1 MEDAI
6 TVNGS
11 PVCCEGEDLSALLER
26 LGYGREPSGVAVAVN
41 ARVVPRSRW
50 SAHRLEPGDVV
61 EIVGA
66 VQGG

>member
-1 MEDAI
+1 MGATL

-11 PVCCEGEDLSALLER
+11 PVPFAGEDLSTLLER
-26 LGYGREPSGVAVAVN
+26 LGYGREPAGLAVAVN
-41 ARVVPRSRW
+41 ACVVPRSGWASR
-50 SAHRLEPGDVV
+50 RLAAGDAI